1 MLKNYL
7 KTSWRNILGNK
18 LNSLVNISGLAI
30 GLSVAMLIGIWIWD
44 ELNFNK
50 YHARYDRIGQA
61 WQFVSFSA
69 KKSDY
74 NSVPVPL
81 ATELRNKYPEFELVS
96 VVSFNRSALISWKD
110 KILSREGMYVE
121 DDFVEMMSVRLLS
134 GSSHALKDIRSIL
147 ISESMSRS
155 LFESENPLHQTIRLN
170 NKEDVIVR
178 GVFEDFPDNS
188 TFYGVNYL
196 APWSLNVSTNEYA
209 KRANSEWDENSF
221 QLFTQLKP
229 GISFEQVSL
238 KIKDI
243 RMKMENPPGY
253 KPEFFIHPMR
263 KWHLYGKFE
272 DGVNAGGLIKTV
284 WLFGIAGVFVLL
296 LACINFMNLSTA
308 RSEKRAKEVGI
319 RKTIGSFRSQLIN
332 QFFTESILNAF
343 IGLILALIITKLS
356 FPFFN
361 DIAGKNLDILWNQP
375 LFWLVALSFTLITGL
390 LSGSYPAIYLSSF
403 QPVRVLKGRFN
414 AGSSSGLFRKVLV
427 VFQFTVSVVL
437 MIGTGI
443 VFRQIQYA
451 RERDLGYN
459 KDHLIEINLLTP
471 ELIAQSD
478 ALRSDLLNT
487 PAVADVAKSEG
498 SITTE
503 YGGTTNISWKGK
515 AQDSKPLVIGLR
527 VSYDFGKT
535 IQWKIDQGRDFS
547 RDFGSDSSSIVINQA
562 AANLMN
568 LNNPLGEMIQYSG
581 KTYTIIGIAENL
593 IRDDPFK
600 TIKPAV
606 FVLNNSSSNILVRM
620 KPSADLQASLKEVE
634 HVFKKHDPS
643 ALVDYKF
650 VDQSFEAKFIQENRI
665 GRIAGFFAFLA
676 IFISC
681 LGVFGLVSFMAEQRM
696 KEIGI
701 RKVLGATVGN
711 VWHLL
716 TRDFILLVFISL
728 VVASPLSYYLM
739 NKWLSNFE
747 YRIEI
752 SWKIFIVVDLFAIF
766 ITLITV
772 SFQAL
777 KAALANPLKNLR
789 SE

>member
-1 MLKNYL
+1 MILNYL
-7 KTSWRNILGNK
+7 KTSWRNILRNK
-18 LNSLVNISGLAI
+18 MTSLVNISGLAI

-44 ELNFNK
+44 ELSFNK
-50 YHARYDRIGQA
+50 YHTRYDRIGQG
-61 WQFVSFSA
+61 WQFVSFGA
-69 KKSDY
+69 KKTDY
-74 NSVPVPL
+74 NSMPVPL
-81 ATELRNKYPEFELVS
+81 AAELRNKYPEFELVS
-96 VVSFNRSALISWKD
+96 VASFNRTAVISQGDKKLSA
-110 KILSREGMYVE
+110 EGMYVE

-134 GSSHALKDIRSIL
+134 GSPHALKDIRSVL
-147 ISESMSRS
+147 ISESMSGS
-155 LFESENPLHQTIRLN
+155 LFENKNPLHQTIRLN
-170 NKEDVIVR
+170 NKIDVVIQ
-178 GVFEDFPDNS
+178 GVYEDFPENS
-188 TFYGVNYL
+188 SFHGVNYL
-196 APWSLNVSTNEYA
+196 APWELNVSTNEYA

-221 QLFTQLKP
+221 QIFTQLKP
-229 GISFEQVSL
+229 GISFEKISL

-263 KWHLYGKFE
+263 KWHLYGHFE
-272 DGVNAGGLIKTV
+272 DGANVGGLIKTV

-319 RKTIGSFRSQLIN
+319 RKTIGSLRSQLIN
-332 QFFTESILNAF
+332 QFFTESVLNSF

-361 DIAGKNLDILWNQP
+361 DVSGKNLDILWNQP
-375 LFWLVALSFTLITGL
+375 IFWLIALSFTWITGM

-403 QPVRVLKGRFN
+403 QPVKVLKGSFN

-443 VFRQIQYA
+443 VYRQIQYA
-451 RERDLGYN
+451 RDRDLGYN
-459 KDHLIEINLLTP
+459 KAQLIEINMLTP
-471 ELIAQSD
+471 ELIGHYE

-487 PAVADVAKSEG
+487 GAVADMAKSEG
-498 SITTE
+498 SITTD

-515 AQDSKPLVIGLR
+515 PQDSKPLVIANR
-527 VSYDFGKT
+527 VTYDYGKT
-535 IQWKIDQGRDFS
+535 IQWKVDQGRDFS
-547 RDFGSDSSSIVINQA
+547 RDFASDSSSIILNQA
-562 AANLMN
+562 AAKLMN
-568 LNNPLGEMIQYSG
+568 LTNPLSEVVQFSG
-581 KTYTIIGIAENL
+581 RSYNVIGIVHDM
-593 IRDDPFK
+593 IKDDPFK
-600 TIKPAV
+600 AINPSI
-606 FVLNNSSSNILVRM
+606 FLLNNSTSNMLIRI
-620 KPSADLQASLKEVE
+620 KPNMDLQASLKEIE

-643 ALVDYKF
+643 SLFDYKF
-650 VDQSFEAKFIQENRI
+650 VDESFEAKFINENRI
-665 GRIAGFFAFLA
+665 ARLAGFFAFLA

-681 LGVFGLVSFMAEQRM
+681 LGVFGLVSFMAEQRI

-701 RKVLGATVGN
+701 RKVLGASVSN
-711 VWHLL
+711 LWQLL

-728 VVASPLSYYLM
+728 IVATPLAYYLM
-739 NKWLSNFE
+739 HGWLSSFE

-752 SWKIFIVVDLFAIF
+752 SWKIFIAVAFLTIF

-777 KAALANPLKNLR
+777 QAAVANPLKNLR
-789 SE
+789 NE

>member
-1 MLKNYL
+1 MILNYL
-7 KTSWRNILGNK
+7 KSSWRNIRRNK
-18 LNSLVNISGLAI
+18 LYSFVNISGLAM
-30 GLSVAMLIGIWIWD
+30 GLSVAMLIGIWVWD
-44 ELNFNK
+44 ELSFNK
-50 YHARYDRIGQA
+50 YHTRYDRIGQG
-61 WQFVSFSA
+61 WQFVSFGA
-69 KKSDY
+69 KKTDY

-81 ATELRNKYPEFELVS
+81 AAELRNKYPEFELVS
-96 VVSFNRSALISWKD
+96 VASYNRTALISKGD

-121 DDFVEMMSVRLLS
+121 DGFVEMMSVRLLS
-134 GSSHALKDIRSIL
+134 GSPHALKDSRSVL
-147 ISESMSRS
+147 ISESMSNG
-155 LFESENPLHQTIRLN
+155 LFKNENPLHQTIRLN
-170 NKEDVIVR
+170 NKEDVVIR
-178 GVFEDFPDNS
+178 GVYEDFPDNS
-188 TFYGVNYL
+188 TFHGVNYL
-196 APWSLNVSTNEYA
+196 APWELNVSTNEYA
-209 KRANSEWDENSF
+209 KRANNEWDENSF
-221 QLFTQLKP
+221 QIFTLLKP
-229 GISFEQVSL
+229 GISFEKVSL
-238 KIKDI
+238 KIRDI

-263 KWHLYGKFE
+263 KWHLYGNFE
-272 DGVNAGGLIKTV
+272 DGANVGGLIKTV
-284 WLFGIAGVFVLL
+284 WLFGLAGVFVLL

-319 RKTIGSFRSQLIN
+319 RKTIGSLRSQLIN
-332 QFFTESILNAF
+332 QFFTESVLNAF

-375 LFWLVALSFTLITGL
+375 VFWLVALGFAWITGI

-403 QPVRVLKGRFN
+403 QPVKVLKGSFK
-414 AGSSSGLFRKVLV
+414 AGRSSGLFRKVLV

-443 VFRQIQYA
+443 VYSQIQYA
-451 RERDLGYN
+451 KDRDLGYN
-459 KDHLIEINLLTP
+459 KAQLIEINMLTP

-487 PAVADVAKSEG
+487 VAVADVAKSEA

-547 RDFGSDSSSIVINQA
+547 RDFGLDSSSIIINQSA
-562 AANLMN
+562 AKLMN
-568 LNNPLGEMIQYSG
+568 LSNPLSEVIQYSG
-581 KTYTIIGIAENL
+581 KTYSIIGIAEDM

-600 TIKPAV
+600 AIKPTV
-606 FVLNNSSSNILVRM
+606 FVLNNSASNILIRI
-620 KPSADLQASLKEVE
+620 KPNADLQASLKEIE

-643 ALVDYKF
+643 SLFDYKF
-650 VDQSFEAKFIQENRI
+650 ADKSFEVKFINENRI
-665 GRIAGFFAFLA
+665 ARLAGFFAFLA

-681 LGVFGLVSFMAEQRM
+681 LGVFGLVSFMAEQRI

-701 RKVLGATVGN
+701 RKVLGASVGN

-728 VVASPLSYYLM
+728 IVGSPLAYYLM
-739 NKWLSNFE
+739 NGWLRNFE

-752 SWKIFIVVDLFAIF
+752 TWEIFIVVSLLALV

-777 KAALANPLKNLR
+777 KAAIANPLKNLR

>member
-1 MLKNYL
+1 MFKNYL

-18 LNSLVNISGLAI
+18 MNSLVNISGLAL

-50 YHARYDRIGQA
+50 YHTRYDQIGQG
-61 WQFVSFSA
+61 WQFVSFGA

-81 ATELRNKYPEFELVS
+81 AAELRNKYPEFELVS
-96 VVSFNRSALISWKD
+96 VASYNRTALISRED

-134 GSSHALKDIRSIL
+134 GASHALKDIRSVL
-147 ISESMSRS
+147 ISESMSKI
-155 LFESENPLHQTIRLN
+155 LFENENPLNQTIRLN
-170 NKEDVIVR
+170 NKEEVTVR
-178 GVFEDFPDNS
+178 GVYEDFPDNS
-188 TFYGVNYL
+188 SFYGVNYL
-196 APWSLNVSTNEYA
+196 APWELNVNTNEYA
-209 KRANSEWDENSF
+209 KRANNAWDENSF

-229 GISFEQVSL
+229 GISFETVSL

-319 RKTIGSFRSQLIN
+319 RKTIGSFRSQLIS
-332 QFFTESILNAF
+332 QFFTESVLNSI

-361 DIAGKNLDILWNQP
+361 DISGKNLDILWNQP
-375 LFWLVALSFTLITGL
+375 LFWLVALSFTLFTGL

-403 QPVRVLKGRFN
+403 QPVKVLKGSFK
-414 AGSSSGLFRKVLV
+414 AGNSSGLFRKVLV

-443 VFRQIQYA
+443 VYRQIQHA
-451 RERDLGYN
+451 RDRDLGYN
-459 KDHLIEINLLTP
+459 KAQLIEVNILTP
-471 ELIAQSD
+471 ELIGQSD

-487 PAVADVAKSEG
+487 IAVADVAKSDG

-503 YGGTTNISWKGK
+503 YGGTTNIFWKGK
-515 AQDSKPLVIGLR
+515 PQDSKPLVIGLR

-547 RDFGSDSSSIVINQA
+547 RDFGTDSSAIVLNQA
-562 AANLMN
+562 AAKLMN
-568 LNNPLGEMIQYSG
+568 LTNPLGEVVQYSG
-581 KTYTIIGIAENL
+581 KTYSIIGIAEDM

-600 TIKPAV
+600 AIKPTV
-606 FVLNNSSSNILVRM
+606 FVLNNSASNILIRM
-620 KPSADLQASLKEVE
+620 KPNADLQASLKDVE

-643 ALVDYKF
+643 ALFDYKF
-650 VDQSFEAKFIQENRI
+650 VDASFEVKFIHENRI
-665 GRIAGFFAFLA
+665 ARLAGFFAFLA

-681 LGVFGLVSFMAEQRM
+681 LGVFGLVSFMAEQRI

-701 RKVLGATVGN
+701 RKVLGASVGN

-716 TRDFILLVFISL
+716 TRDFILLVFVSL
-728 VVASPLSYYLM
+728 IIASPLAYYLM
-739 NKWLSNFE
+739 NGWLANFE

-752 SWKIFIVVDLFAIF
+752 SWNIFIVVALLALG
-766 ITLITV
+766 ITLVTV

-777 KAALANPLKNLR
+777 KAAIANPLSSLR
-789 SE
+789 SQ